1 MKTFVAAFI
10 ISLVR
15 FIGISIGID
24 IGMLI
29 LIGIDIGILIDIVLL
44 TGIVMLSD
52 IVLLSGIAMF
62 SFAAKA
68 TPKESV
74 KRMDASIIPI
84 NMLLFIFLPLIF
96 LYELVSQMTFGQGFR
111 FRMEKDHF
119 HSKEIIKRMRY
130 RDAGGQA
137 SLVRWSLI
145 ARPRPKLDFK
155 PGLEADTARPERCSA
170 AKKVLEAVRD
180 SPDLP
185 RQQDAHPIS
194 YPLLQSAKSEASH
207 LFQLLDTYLP
217 DLRLPDLV
225 FHLGRRALGLVHLH
239 PLACKYVQLLRS
251 PLPELDVRVAPVGR
265 LQGRLAGRS
274 ARENS
279 DLVAVLVPQGE
290 VSHLFLGHDISLRNS
305 SDSHCTLK

>member
-155 PGLEADTARPERCSA
+155 PGLEADTAGPERCSA

-207 LFQLLDTYLP
+207 LFQLLDTHLP
-217 DLRLPDLV
+217 DHGFPDLV
-225 FHLGRRALGLVHLH
+225 RHPSQRALGFVHLH
-239 PLACKYVQLLRS
+239 PFAREHMHLLRA
-251 PLPELDVRVAPVGR
+251 PFAELDIRVASVGCLQAAWRGDLPVKT
-265 LQGRLAGRS
+265 
-274 ARENS
+274 
-279 DLVAVLVPQGE
+279 P
-290 VSHLFLGHDISLRNS
+290 ISLPFS
-305 SDSHCTLK
+305 SRRAKFLISFSAMIFPSIIAQIAIAL